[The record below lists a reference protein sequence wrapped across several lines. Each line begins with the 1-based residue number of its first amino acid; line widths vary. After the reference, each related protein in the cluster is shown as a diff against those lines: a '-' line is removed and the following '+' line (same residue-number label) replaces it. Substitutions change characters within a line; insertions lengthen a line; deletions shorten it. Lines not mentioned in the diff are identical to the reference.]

1 MVEEVQRDKGPE
13 HRTDMT
19 EGAGGGGREEGG
31 MCTNIAGLQE
41 AKWVT
46 DISISS

>member
-1 MVEEVQRDKGPE
+1 MVEEVHRDKGPE

-19 EGAGGGGREEGG
+19 EGAGGGGEEGG
-31 MCTNIAGLQE
+31 TCRNIAGLQE